1 MKEHTW
7 KRKGYFFLVMVLTI
21 CSLAGCGPEAE
32 EGVRDLS
39 AEKSEALEQSIETS
53 DMESTES
60 HEEVIPE
67 NTADASMWGYDFYTG
82 YLDECVQW
90 TNYRDF
96 VGQDYDNDG
105 QADRIYREELAEVAE
120 EGYTSRYRVELSTGI
135 TGGQELFIENME
147 NGTPH
152 MYSMDLDG
160 DNAYELLFLCDYEF
174 SSRPDMT
181 GLDVAFFDK
190 IPNSEDYQPVDLP
203 FDKRGNKYY
212 ISFASY
218 KTDEGERAVTF
229 FVPGRKKEQVILP
242 EKYDYGEVYDSAIS
256 EGMLYQIDIHQDN
269 RTQPAGVAF
278 HFSTFWD
285 EMGELVI
292 YAHYENNSW
301 VLDEYEYVVHE
312 FYTQTLEQPDGKEV
326 ELYVVYDVDLL
337 SGFHHLVWIS
347 VNVKEDGQVISE
359 QMIKYEAYEK
369 EMAILDSRKVIR
381 PRSEEL
387 DCGIEAKDVNGDG
400 YLDLL
405 RRDAP
410 TSDKLLQQAQVYL
423 WDPDN
428 LQFIAENP
436 EYAE

>member
-7 KRKGYFFLVMVLTI
+7 KRKGYFFLVMALII
-21 CSLAGCGPEAE
+21 CTLAGCGSEAE
-32 EGVRDLS
+32 ERVKDLS

-82 YLDECVQW
+82 YLDECVRW

-96 VGQDYDNDG
+96 VGRDYDNDG
-105 QADRIYREELAEVAE
+105 QADRIYREELAEVVE
-120 EGYTSRYRVELSTGI
+120 EGYTSRYRVELSGGI
-135 TGGQELFIENME
+135 TGGQELYIENME

-152 MYSMDLDG
+152 MYSMDL
-160 DNAYELLFLCDYEF
+160 
-174 SSRPDMT
+174 
-181 GLDVAFFDK
+181 
-190 IPNSEDYQPVDLP
+190 P

-212 ISFASY
+212 ISFSSY

-242 EKYDYGEVYDSAIS
+242 EKYDYGEAYDSAIS

-269 RTQPAGVAF
+269 RTKPASVAF

-285 EMGELVI
+285 EKGELVI
-292 YAHYENNSW
+292 YAHYEDNAW

-369 EMAILDSRKVIR
+369 EMAIRDSHKVTR

-410 TSDKLLQQAQVYL
+410 TSDKLLQQVQVYL
-423 WDPDN
+423 WDSDN